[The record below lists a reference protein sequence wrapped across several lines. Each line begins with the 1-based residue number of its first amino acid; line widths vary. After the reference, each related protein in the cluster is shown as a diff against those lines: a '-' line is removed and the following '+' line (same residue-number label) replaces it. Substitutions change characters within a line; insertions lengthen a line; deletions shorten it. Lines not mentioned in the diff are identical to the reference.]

1 MQKVMQKPV
10 INKQIINQQSLR
22 YFFARQGRAITGVA
36 LCLVLLTTAAFYSGM
51 NRRHQGAN
59 PLSGKW
65 SADIPWRSASGR
77 DYGQTMHTALFF
89 LPDGVFGTVL
99 TFPSGAVGG
108 SGTYAV
114 KGGRLTIRCT
124 GMSVVGHAVPLSL
137 FAGKPWFHDTTS
149 YAVAYDGEYQTLT
162 PAAPGPTPAPG
173 YPLLVSPKPLV
184 LSRVEQP
191 AETPAAPA
199 PKE

>member
-1 MQKVMQKPV
+1 MPNVTQKPTARV
-10 INKQIINQQSLR
+10 TQQGLR
-22 YFFARQGRAITGVA
+22 YFFARQGRAITGIA

-51 NRRHQGAN
+51 SRRHQGGD

-65 SADIPWRSASGR
+65 SADVPWRSASGR

-108 SGTYAV
+108 SGTYV
-114 KGGRLTIRCT
+114 RKGDRLLIRCT
-124 GMSVVGHAVPLSL
+124 GMSVVGHRVPLSL
-137 FAGKPWFHDTTS
+137 FAGQPWFHDTST
-149 YAVAYDGEYQTLT
+149 YRVAYDGERLTLT
-162 PAAPGPTPAPG
+162 PADPGPTPAPG
-173 YPLLVSPKPLV
+173 YPLLVSPRPQV
-184 LSRVEQP
+184 QSRVEQP
-191 AETPAAPA
+191 VETPAAPA